1 MTTLH
6 IIQDYFARLIVHPTG
21 AADGLK
27 ELREEDPATP
37 ALTAIFGET
46 ESLPALERV
55 EIYASM
61 YFFRLL
67 EVLQNETP
75 KVAALLGHDRFHNLV
90 TDFLIAHPSRNPDIG
105 RIAGPLPDFLRVR
118 PLPEFPGLHELA
130 RLELSRSRVFIAA
143 NPPPLLALADLQA
156 LPPESLGTL
165 SLQLI
170 PAFDLL
176 ALDHPVHEL
185 WQAVEDKK
193 DLEEALAAFAPR
205 VTRLRIWRE
214 GFRVFHKEV
223 DETEFGALALARA
236 GCTFADIC
244 ESLSD
249 RDDPA
254 AAAAQLLMSWINDGL
269 LVRMSRSF
277 SLPVI

>member
-1 MTTLH
+1 MTTLR

-27 ELREEDPATP
+27 ELRQDDPATP

-46 ESLPALERV
+46 ESLPAMERV

-67 EVLQNETP
+67 EVLQNEYP
-75 KVAALLGHDRFHNLV
+75 KLAALVGHNRFHNLV
-90 TDFLIAHPSRNPDIG
+90 TDFLIANPSRNPDIG
-105 RIAGPLPDFLRVR
+105 RFAGPLPDFLRAR
-118 PLPEFPGLHELA
+118 PLPGFPGLHELA
-130 RLELSRSRVFIAA
+130 RLEQSRSRVFTAA
-143 NPPPLLALADLQA
+143 NPPPLLTLADLQA
-156 LPPESLGTL
+156 IPPESLGAL

-176 ALDHPVHEL
+176 VLDHPVHEL
-185 WQAVEDKK
+185 WLAIEDRM
-193 DLEEALAAFAPR
+193 DLDKALDAYAPR
-205 VTRLRIWRE
+205 ATRLRVWRE
-214 GFRVFHKEV
+214 EFRVFHKEI
-223 DETEFGALALARA
+223 DETEYVAVTLTRA

-254 AAAAQLLMSWINDGL
+254 AAAAQLLLGWIGDGL
-269 LVRMSRSF
+269 LVKLSRSF